1 VANKTLELIGR
12 ELGMFVNKKEIT
24 HRKDDLDDLS
34 GKELALEYVRT
45 AQLLLE
51 SYSKDE
57 EEDEDRS

>member
-1 VANKTLELIGR
+1 
-12 ELGMFVNKKEIT
+12 MFVNKKEIT

-51 SYSKDE
+51 SSKDE
-57 EEDEDRS
+57 EEGPVLIIRPSH